1 MDASD
6 HAAGDERLTENQM
19 LRMALDN
26 MPHGLCMFDGAD
38 KLLLANWRFAQLW
51 DIPEELT
58 RPGTSY
64 ATNKAAVKGFEMPHS
79 LAQPNPPAG
88 SSGVRRREWRL
99 NDGRTIGVV
108 VTRLP
113 DATQW
118 PANVRVAVNA
128 SQVQFSKGHVLN
140 DVRAALEIR
149 AGARAP

>member
-38 KLLLANWRFAQLW
+38 RLLPANRRFAQLW

-64 ATNKAAVKGFEMPHS
+64 ATNKAAVKGFEMCPTAWRS
-79 LAQPNPPAG
+79 PIPLQAPAACVG
-88 SSGVRRREWRL
+88 ASGDSTTAAPSAWWSPGCLMPRHGLPTCSWR
-99 NDGRTIGVV
+99 
-108 VTRLP
+108 
-113 DATQW
+113 
-118 PANVRVAVNA
+118 
-128 SQVQFSKGHVLN
+128 
-140 DVRAALEIR
+140 
-149 AGARAP
+149 